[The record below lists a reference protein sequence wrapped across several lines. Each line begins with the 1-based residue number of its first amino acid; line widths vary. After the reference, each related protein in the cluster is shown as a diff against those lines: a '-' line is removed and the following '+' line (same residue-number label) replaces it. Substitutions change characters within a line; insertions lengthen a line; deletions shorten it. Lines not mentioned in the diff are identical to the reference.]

1 MDLYTQIIE
10 SNKTLRHL
18 SKHFMLLQSNNLGRK
33 ILNLDSVA
41 SMTFLLIKPLIQHP
55 LKFVLYNDEGSSDQ
69 IFWPVFSLI
78 SSFQLS

>member
-55 LKFVLYNDEGSSDQ
+55 LKFVLYNANVMRSKDSIGKWLMLNS
-69 IFWPVFSLI
+69 I
-78 SSFQLS
+78 